1 MTSEKH
7 NAPFRRY
14 LKVHGGSGSTHIAMC
29 QTRAFNLCDAAEQ
42 PWDCNASLPDSPK
55 SRLWMSR
62 VAASRTGGDDPETR
76 RLLRSQSESNMK
88 SPARLI
94 LFKPTGFVGQKDPAA
109 RDSQRGLQRAS
120 SAADCSAEQPS
131 FDDIKRKWR
140 SQACQS
146 HRPWLCR
153 WLVKQRGALD
163 VVHRQN

>member
-1 MTSEKH
+1 
-7 NAPFRRY
+7 
-14 LKVHGGSGSTHIAMC
+14 
-29 QTRAFNLCDAAEQ
+29 
-42 PWDCNASLPDSPK
+42 
-55 SRLWMSR
+55 MSR
-62 VAASRTGGDDPETR
+62 VAASRSGGDDPETR
-76 RLLRSQSESNMK
+76 RLLRSQSDSNMQ

-94 LFKPTGFVGQKDPAA
+94 LFKPTAEQKDHAA
-109 RDSQRGLQRAS
+109 PDSQRGLQRAS